1 MNEKGAI
8 GSIPCPSTEI
18 VGTPVVESV
27 GAALS
32 LSFEFEDDDDV
43 RFASGIDFDGVRAF
57 RKRAESLCS
66 AWHIEDAYDTVVEVY
81 ESEWVKELRATARP
95 EWRDCFPMRHF
106 LVYLDSFGALEVVGA
121 GAVIVPAR
129 RL

>member
-66 AWHIEDAYDTVVEVY
+66 AWHIEDAYDTVVEVNG
-81 ESEWVKELRATARP
+81 SEWVSELKADGNAQ
-95 EWRDCFPMRHF
+95 WRDHFPMRHF
-106 LVYLDSFGALEVVGA
+106 MIYLDSFGVLEVVGA
-121 GAVIVPAR
+121 EAVVLPAR